1 MSDHYGDLRLKEA
14 NKHLSDV
21 LEDVTKKEESI
32 FEKGLDLLA
41 RPFTCWID
49 FWIDP
54 ESSVVNEVGDIT
66 NLPVASFSLSRYNN
80 HYNNKFFPFS
90 KPIKPLVGHKP
101 HITFVHGYWRLS
113 NLSDSCLYHKTHAFI
128 YNLNSVIHHEKSKIS
143 KV

>member
-49 FWIDP
+49 PNEHSAFIDNRRFNP
-54 ESSVVNEVGDIT
+54 ERHVNLHNKIAT
-66 NLPVASFSLSRYNN
+66 HLYNAQSPLCDG
-80 HYNNKFFPFS
+80 YI
-90 KPIKPLVGHKP
+90 IKPSVINKP